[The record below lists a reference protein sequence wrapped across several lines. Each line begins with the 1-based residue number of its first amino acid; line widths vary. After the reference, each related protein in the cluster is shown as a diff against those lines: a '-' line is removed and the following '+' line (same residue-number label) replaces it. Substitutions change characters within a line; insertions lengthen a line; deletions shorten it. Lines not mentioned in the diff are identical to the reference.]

1 MQCYCTV
8 FDIIELVTCN
18 YVLTWSKYADADVS
32 SEAHMLSFS
41 TYWSI
46 LIKNEMALP
55 S

>member
-18 YVLTWSKYADADVS
+18 YVLIWSKYADVS

-46 LIKNEMALP
+46 LIKTEMAIP

>member
-1 MQCYCTV
+1 MQFYCTV

-18 YVLTWSKYADADVS
+18 YVLTWSKHADADVS

-46 LIKNEMALP
+46 LIKTEMAIP